1 MRSSLTKM
9 LHPVAGRPMFD
20 AALAAARACDPV
32 QTILVVSPQNAAQL
46 RAYAA
51 PRYPDLQFVV
61 QIEQLGTGHAPA
73 MALPLLD
80 PTIDDVMV
88 LFGDHP
94 LDTPEM
100 ITATLAAHRATGALV
115 TMAACIHPTGGQHG
129 RVTRDEQ
136 GRIARITEWRDVV
149 DEAAG
154 PKEINSG
161 IHCFRLAWLAEQLP
175 LLPQHT
181 NNEYYLTDLIAVA
194 AAGAAPDAP
203 WPVAAVSV
211 DLDAAMGVNDRVH
224 LAEAERLA
232 RRSINT
238 RHMLAGVTIADPDT
252 TYIEYGVAIGRDTVI
267 LPGCSLTGTT
277 TIGSGCTIGPAARI
291 SDSVIGDNITIRD
304 STIESSEVGA
314 GTDIG
319 PYAHL
324 RPGVKLAGGIHIGNF
339 VELKNSTI
347 GGHTAIGHVSYLGDA
362 TIGEGVNIGAGVIT
376 ANFDG
381 TQKHRTTI
389 RDGAFIGVD
398 TILRAPV
405 EIGEG
410 AITGGGSFVNRD
422 VPAGQKVV
430 GMPARPIPRHA
441 RGTGEDTMQGSGQ
454 AGEEPMQG
462 SGPTEDKITGEG

>member
-1 MRSSLTKM
+1 
-9 LHPVAGRPMFD
+9 MFD
-20 AALAAARACDPV
+20 AALAAASACNPV
-32 QTILVVSPQNAAQL
+32 QTILVVSPQNAEQL
-46 RAYAA
+46 RAYAV

-61 QIEQLGTGHAPA
+61 QAEQLGTGHAPA

-80 PTIDDVMV
+80 PTIDDVMI

-94 LDTPEM
+94 LDTPGM
-100 ITATLAAHRATGALV
+100 ITVTLTEHQGTGALV
-115 TMAACIHPTGGQHG
+115 TMAACVHPTGGQHG

-136 GRIARITEWRDVV
+136 GRIVRITEWRELVAEV
-149 DEAAG
+149 AG

-161 IHCFRLAWLAEQLP
+161 IHCFRLGWLAEQLP
-175 LLPQHT
+175 LLPQHS

-194 AAGAAPDAP
+194 AASAQPNAP
-203 WPVAAVSV
+203 WPVSAVNV
-211 DLDAAMGVNDRVH
+211 DLDAAMGVNDRTH

-238 RHMLAGVTIADPDT
+238 RHMLAGVTIVDPDT
-252 TYIEYGVAIGRDTVI
+252 TYIEYAVTIGRDTVI
-267 LPGCSLTGTT
+267 LPGCTLTGRT
-277 TIGSGCTIGPAARI
+277 TIGCGCTIGPAARI
-291 SDSVIGDNITIRD
+291 SDSAIADGVTIRD
-304 STIESSEVGA
+304 SMIEQSEVGA

-324 RPGVKLAGGIHIGNF
+324 RPGVRLAGGIHIGNF

-347 GGHTAIGHVSYLGDA
+347 GTGTAVGHVSYLGDA

-381 TQKHRTTI
+381 TAKHRTTI
-389 RDGAFIGVD
+389 GAGAFIGVD

-430 GMPARPIPRHA
+430 GTPARPIPRHA
-441 RGTGEDTMQGSGQ
+441 RVAGEDTRRVSGQ
-454 AGEEPMQG
+454 AGEDVTPAYSQ
-462 SGPTEDKITGEG
+462 TTDKTTGRG